1 MSTVP
6 FRTRVRARLVR
17 LIPRIAL
24 FCVVLLAGLVA
35 LEVWARRNLYDE
47 WYVRSASPD
56 LRFELKTVEQRS
68 RFDDGGRIKLQKT
81 TGMVRIAII
90 GDSVAWG
97 SHLSPHQ
104 TIPRKLEES
113 LRARPIRAGEDYE
126 VLNAAVPGYDIHQA
140 LAMYRERVLPYDPDI
155 VLYLFAVNDFVVS
168 DFLETN
174 GQILMVLPSSGRE
187 TVGEPGVLVSRVVT
201 ASALAAWIYTSRL
214 ARQYDDPWADLLR
227 VDYEWGGESLASMA
241 GLAELEGDRFDTF
254 LLGPFGVELPS
265 DEVCA
270 EHGLAL
276 DLCWMTLALVHIRQ
290 HCRQQQLDCVDINDL
305 LRTQKDRDFRITPSD
320 TMHPDADG
328 AAIWAEA
335 IADHL
340 RSTGGR

>member
-1 MSTVP
+1 MV
-6 FRTRVRARLVR
+6 LV
-17 LIPRIAL
+17 
-24 FCVVLLAGLVA
+24 AGLAV

-56 LRFELKTVEQRS
+56 LRFELKTEEQRS
-68 RFDDGGRIKLQKT
+68 RFDDGGRIQLSRSPGT
-81 TGMVRIAII
+81 LRIAVL

-97 SHLSPHQ
+97 SHLGAHQ
-104 TIPRKLEES
+104 TIPRRLEES
-113 LRARPIRAGEDYE
+113 LLARPIRPGEDYE

-174 GQILMVLPSSGRE
+174 GQILMVLPSSE
-187 TVGEPGVLVSRVVT
+187 ADTIGEPGPLISRLVT
-201 ASALAAWIYTSRL
+201 GSALAAWLYTSHL
-214 ARQYDDPWADLLR
+214 ARSHDDPWADLLR
-227 VDYEWGGESLASMA
+227 VDYEWGGRSLASMVD
-241 GLAELEGDRFDTF
+241 LAANEGDQFIPF
-254 LLGPFGVELPS
+254 LLGPLGVELPS
-265 DEVCA
+265 DATCA

-276 DLCWMTLALVHIRQ
+276 DLCWMTLALVHMRQ

-305 LRTQKDRDFRITPSD
+305 LRTHMDRDFRITPGD